1 MNNNKTDIIDQR
13 VKEDYKYGFVT
24 DIESETLPPGISEET
39 IQFISEK
46 KKEPS
51 WLLDWRIKAYRKWLK
66 MKEPKWQH
74 VSYDNIDYQSIS
86 YYSSPK
92 KKNIKVWMNWILS
105 C

>member
-1 MNNNKTDIIDQR
+1 MNNNKTDIIDQK

-24 DIESETLPPGISEET
+24 DIESDTLPPGINEDT

-66 MKEPKWQH
+66 MDEPHWQN
-74 VSYDNIDYQSIS
+74 VQYDNINYRILAITHPQ
-86 YYSSPK
+86 K
-92 KKNIKVWMNWILS
+92 RRTLKAWMNLTLS
-105 C
+105 Y